1 MTDATLPADVA
12 RCPGRNE
19 PALDGFGKPSPQCTG
34 CLRRVAGAYSLDAD
48 WRRTH
53 DKLKTAIEEL
63 VADAEKWRAYKAR
76 KDAVIAAG
84 MGRNPLRETATCDTY
99 GVINEDGEVEYS
111 AYWPEAC
118 HDHIK
123 DMQIEHGIGGK
134 WKVRALKYLPVSTP
148 RKEST

>member
-1 MTDATLPADVA
+1 MRTVEQIMELADEYANYSQHGVTSLS
-12 RCPGRNE
+12 R
-19 PALDGFGKPSPQCTG
+19 TI
-34 CLRRVAGAYSLDAD
+34 LR
-48 WRRTH
+48 
-53 DKLKTAIEEL
+53 TAIEKL
-63 VADAEKWRAYKAR
+63 HRDASKWHEYKAR

-84 MGRNPLRETATCDTY
+84 MGRNPMRDTATCDTY

-134 WKVRALKYLPVSTP
+134 WKVRALKYLPVKTP
-148 RKEST
+148 RKKTP